1 MELVQAM
8 KSRKSIR
15 GYNAVPVPKE
25 TLAQVLEIARNA
37 PSANNTQPWE
47 FIILGGAVLDE
58 LKRTL
63 EEKFVSRTQ
72 PHPDFEL
79 RRPPTGVYRSRQVE
93 LGKSLFQLMD
103 IARDDK
109 EKRKQWVLKMIRFF
123 DAPNA
128 IIIAT
133 DTEVS
138 DHLSIFAIG
147 AISQNI
153 ALAAVNLGLGTCI
166 ENVVVLYPEV
176 IRQIAGIPESKKI
189 VIGIAIGYPDWDFPA
204 NKVQI
209 SHEPLANLTSWH
221 GV

>member
-1 MELVQAM
+1 M
-8 KSRKSIR
+8 KLRKSIR
-15 GYNAVPVPKE
+15 GYKAVPVPKE
-25 TLAQVLEIARNA
+25 TLAQILDMASNA

-47 FIILGGAVLDE
+47 FIILGGEVLDE
-58 LKRTL
+58 LKKIL
-63 EEKFVSRTQ
+63 EEKYVSRAQ

-79 RRPPTGVYRSRQVE
+79 GRAPTGVYRSRQVA

-103 IARDDK
+103 ITREDR
-109 EKRKQWVLKMIRFF
+109 ERRRQWVLKMIRFF

-153 ALAAVNLGLGTCI
+153 ALAAVNFGLGTCI

-176 IRQIAGIPESKKI
+176 IRQIARMPESKKI
-189 VIGIAIGYPDWDFPA
+189 VIGIAIGYPDGDFPA
-204 NKVQI
+204 NKVQV
-209 SHEPLANLTSWH
+209 SHEPLASITSWH
-221 GV
+221 GVEWP

>member
-1 MELVQAM
+1 MELSEAM

-15 GYNAVPVPKE
+15 GYKAVPVPKE
-25 TLAQVLEIARNA
+25 TLAQILQMASNA

-47 FIILGGAVLDE
+47 FVILGGEVLDG
-58 LKRTL
+58 LKKTL
-63 EEKFVSRTQ
+63 EQKLASRAQ

-79 RRPPTGVYRSRQVE
+79 GPFPGGVYRSRQVE

-103 IARDDK
+103 IARDDR
-109 EKRKQWVLKMIRFF
+109 ERRKQWLLKMIRFF

-133 DTEVS
+133 DAEVS
-138 DHLSIFAIG
+138 GHLSTFAIG

-153 ALAAVNLGLGTCI
+153 TLAAVNFGLGTCI
-166 ENVVVLYPEV
+166 ENAVVLYPEV
-176 IRQIAGIPESKKI
+176 IRRIVDIPQSKKI

-204 NKVQI
+204 NRVQP
-209 SHEPLANLTSWH
+209 SHEPLSKMTIWH